1 MLNNKTTVQDYINA
15 LNQLPSDAVLSLC
28 GSNEWYLYQNSPNG
42 YRLDHTVA
50 AFLGNITSHKLVAT
64 NTQEPLFSEWVD
76 AIVERILDD
85 PSCFEDIADET
96 ELGKVQVDMLTN
108 AVIDSH
114 RFGDVLTTFL
124 TENPSITYK
133 LIGTSVI
140 EEGYFDE
147 SI

>member
-76 AIVERILDD
+76 AITKRILDD
-85 PSCFEDIADET
+85 PSCLDAIEDET
-96 ELGKVQVDMLTN
+96 ELSQLDIAELTCSVMQTAHYPSMLY
-108 AVIDSH
+108 H
-114 RFGDVLTTFL
+114 FL